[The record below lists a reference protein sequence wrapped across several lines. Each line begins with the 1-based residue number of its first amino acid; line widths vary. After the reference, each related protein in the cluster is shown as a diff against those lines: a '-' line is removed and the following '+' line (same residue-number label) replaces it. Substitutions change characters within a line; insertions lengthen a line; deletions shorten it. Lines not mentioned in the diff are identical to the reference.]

1 MLNAIGLV
9 YVVFEKNGEPIF
21 CDFIGTNTYRKQL
34 FAAIMLKR
42 KNLKDNTT
50 AYFKKWNEEKKIP

>member
-9 YVVFEKNGEPIF
+9 YVVFEKNGEPVF
-21 CDFIGTNTYRKQL
+21 CDFICINTYTKKQ
-34 FAAIMLKR
+34 FAAIMLNR